1 MTPMSLILNSAP
13 LQTIKTTCNSR
24 NILTKGCAFQIVHQ
38 KTPYSTKKEKYLK
51 MKDRH

>member
-1 MTPMSLILNSAP
+1 MSLFLNSALP
-13 LQTIKTTCNSR
+13 QTINTICNSR

-38 KTPYSTKKEKYLK
+38 KTPYSTRKEKDLK